1 MSKKCCIDHQ
11 KEKLIAG
18 FASNKKMKKRQQR
31 WLKSRTIVISSSHKN
46 NIWRLHC
53 LCSSSNFKWQ
63 FL

>member
-31 WLKSRTIVISSSHKN
+31 
-46 NIWRLHC
+46 
-53 LCSSSNFKWQ
+53 
-63 FL
+63 